1 MVLHRRFLSAFI
13 LCLSSFALPA
23 YAQQQDDF
31 AQKQA
36 RDLAISAYITATD
49 TLGFLQSRAPLVKG
63 EALSPACQQ
72 GVNTLLQ
79 RFALPRGVQVR
90 MLADKPLN
98 PANQLPDAEAAWVK
112 RIATQSFAKG
122 GNGDWV
128 NISDPAGAGYA
139 HVVPIQMGNTCMNCH
154 GMVQHVTKHKALLG
168 QLMGG
173 VFTPANK
180 LGGEVAGYMV
190 INVPYAV
197 ATQHNRVDDNLL
209 IPVSS
214 EMYNIYLDA
223 TRDAM
228 LAPPAKIAEAWAR
241 VYKQLPTA
249 SDPLRETLF
258 IRQALALALMGDHR
272 AATST
277 MQKAA
282 RIGSQP
288 GHWYTMP
295 RLENA
300 QPQLSINTCKVC
312 HNAGDIKNMTPVKL
326 FAQGR

>member
-1 MVLHRRFLSAFI
+1 MVLHRHFLSALFV
-13 LCLSSFALPA
+13 CLGLFSIPVS
-23 YAQQQDDF
+23 AQQQDDII
-31 AQKQA
+31 QKQA

-49 TLGFLQSRAPLVKG
+49 TLTFLQSRVPLVKD

-90 MLADKPLN
+90 MLAEKPLN
-98 PANQLPDAEAAWVK
+98 PANKLPDTEVAWVK
-112 RIATQSFAKG
+112 RMASQSFAKG

-128 NISDPAGAGYA
+128 NISTPAEGGYA
-139 HVVPIQMGNTCMNCH
+139 HVVPIHMGNTCMNCH

-168 QLMGG
+168 QLMGST
-173 VFTPANK
+173 FTPAGS
-180 LGGEVAGYMV
+180 LSGEIAGYMV
-190 INVPYAV
+190 INVPYAA
-197 ATQHNRVDDNLL
+197 ATQHSRVDDNLL

-214 EMYNIYLDA
+214 EMYNIYLNA
-223 TRDAM
+223 TREAM
-228 LAPPAKIAEAWAR
+228 LAPPAQIAEAWAR

-249 SDPLRETLF
+249 SDPLKETLF
-258 IRQALALALMGDHR
+258 IRQALALALMGDER
-272 AATST
+272 SATAT

-300 QPQLSINTCKVC
+300 QPQLSIETCKVC
-312 HNAGDIKNMTPVKL
+312 HSAGELKTMTPVKL